1 MARVPEMLR
10 EGADTYEQRNELYG
24 DNYHNFGR
32 VMIALFPRGMHF
44 DSVEDYNRIGIIVQI
59 VGKLGRY
66 CEQFEKGGHDDSLLD
81 LAVYSQMLRELDEE
95 IRNRDEEIRNRD
107 EEIRNRPGVPF

>member
-32 VMIALFPRGMHF
+32 VMMALFPRRVSC
-44 DSVEDYNRIGIIVQI
+44 DSVDDYNRLGIIVQM

-95 IRNRDEEIRNRD
+95 ARNNQEL
-107 EEIRNRPGVPF
+107 PF

>member
-32 VMIALFPRGMHF
+32 VMMALFPRGVSC
-44 DSVEDYNRIGIIVQI
+44 DSVDDYNRLGIIVQM

-95 IRNRDEEIRNRD
+95 ARNNQEL
-107 EEIRNRPGVPF
+107 PF

>member
-1 MARVPEMLR
+1 VARVPEMLR
-10 EGADTYEQRNELYG
+10 EGAETYEERNGLYG

-32 VMIALFPRGMHF
+32 VMMALFPRAVNC
-44 DSVEDYNRIGIIVQI
+44 DSVDDYNRLGIIVQM

-95 IRNRDEEIRNRD
+95 ARNNQEL
-107 EEIRNRPGVPF
+107 PF